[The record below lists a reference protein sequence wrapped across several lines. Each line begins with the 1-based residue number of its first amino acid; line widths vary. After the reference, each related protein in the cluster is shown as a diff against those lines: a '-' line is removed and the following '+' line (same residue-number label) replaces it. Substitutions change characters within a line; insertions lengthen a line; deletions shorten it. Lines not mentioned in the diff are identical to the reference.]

1 MNSNI
6 NTENYWQHSVDM
18 SDQEQI
24 ERMSSFDEYM
34 ENPRYNTEDELEDI
48 DSVEIEEKI
57 CEEIFEKRLKACKLR
72 YVGMEEYMEIPDM
85 YIWMKLKEE
94 ILENSYYYAKIYPLH
109 EGDVVEEEDFD
120 DDYSMDSEDRKELR
134 FLLFQD
140 KYC

>member
-6 NTENYWQHSVDM
+6 NTESYWQHSVDM
-18 SDQEQI
+18 CNQEDI
-24 ERMSSFDEYM
+24 ERFNSFDEYM

-72 YVGMEEYMEIPDM
+72 YAGMEEYMEIPDM

-109 EGDVVEEEDFD
+109 DVDVVEEDFD
-120 DDYSMDSEDRKELR
+120 DNYSMDSEDRKELR
-134 FLLFQD
+134 FLRFQD